1 MRFLNAVLNWAV
13 KAKYI
18 TENPC
23 TGLTVPHED
32 DPQRPML
39 SREEYDALQAVAM
52 SVSSRFAL
60 ALALAWE
67 TGRRIGAIRHL
78 RWADVN
84 VTKAML
90 MFRKKFD
97 KSRRKGA
104 HDMLVPITASAVAAL
119 SAARAGGGATTAPHP
134 LVTDR
139 SARRGRR
146 PERNLFARLHLQ
158 RSRPP
163 PSPSP
168 TPGHDDA

>member
-1 MRFLNAVLNWAV
+1 LRFLNAVLNWAV

-119 SAARAGGGATTAPHP
+119 SAARAGGGATTAPTRSSLTAARAGGGAPRETYSRASTP
-134 LVTDR
+134 LDAADAPT
-139 SARRGRR
+139 RRRFR
-146 PERNLFARLHLQ
+146 
-158 RSRPP
+158 
-163 PSPSP
+163 
-168 TPGHDDA
+168 